1 MPENTL
7 HLSQKIPE
15 LLAPAGSMNA
25 FFAAVAAGADAVYL
39 SGKQF
44 GARKFARNFSDE
56 EIAESVGYAHARGV
70 RVYVT
75 TNTLV
80 HDRELPRV
88 ARVPRL
94 ALRDRGRCRARAGPR
109 GRGTRPGVRARP
121 CPPRLDPAPRSTTR
135 RACGGRTGR
144 AFPG

>member
-7 HLSQKIPE
+7 HPSQKIPE

-56 EIAESVGYAHARGV
+56 EIAEAVGYAHFRGV

-75 TNTLV
+75 VNTLV

-88 ARVPRL
+88 AEYLVWL
-94 ALRDRGRCRARAGPR
+94 YAAGVDAVLVQD
-109 GRGTRPGVRARP
+109 PGVAALAREMRARP
-121 CPPRLDPAPRSTTR
+121 CAPRLDPAHHPQR
-135 RACGGRTGR
+135 GGRAVG
-144 AFPG
+144 A

>member
-1 MPENTL
+1 
-7 HLSQKIPE
+7 
-15 LLAPAGSMNA
+15 MNA

-56 EIAESVGYAHARGV
+56 EIAEAVGYAHSRGV

-75 TNTLV
+75 VNTLV

-88 ARVPRL
+88 AEYPRL

-109 GRGTRPGVRARP
+109 RRGARPGVRARP
-121 CPPRLDPAPRSTTR
+121 CAPRLDPAHDPQR
-135 RACGGRTGR
+135 GGRAVG
-144 AFPG
+144 A